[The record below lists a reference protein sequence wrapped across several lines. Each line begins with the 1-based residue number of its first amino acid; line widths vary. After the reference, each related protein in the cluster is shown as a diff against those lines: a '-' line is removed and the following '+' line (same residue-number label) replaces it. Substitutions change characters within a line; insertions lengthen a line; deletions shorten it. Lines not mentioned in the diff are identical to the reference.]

1 MNANAVNFDVQN
13 QLRPL
18 PKAFNKKKFVLSYNV
33 VNNPILSEIQN
44 LSKNNV
50 WEKIPGRKFKNQFM
64 DDFGRN
70 RHFYEVGRFRNDRIR
85 AAGSF

>member
-44 LSKNNV
+44 LSKN
-50 WEKIPGRKFKNQFM
+50 QFM

-70 RHFYEVGRFRNDRIR
+70 RHFYEVGRFRNDCI
-85 AAGSF
+85 

>member
-44 LSKNNV
+44 LSKKQCLAGNS
-50 WEKIPGRKFKNQFM
+50 KNQFM

>member
-44 LSKNNV
+44 LSKKQCLGKNP
-50 WEKIPGRKFKNQFM
+50 WPEIQKIN
-64 DDFGRN
+64 FGRN

>member
-1 MNANAVNFDVQN
+1 MKRVNRYECQCREFDVQN

-44 LSKNNV
+44 LSK
-50 WEKIPGRKFKNQFM
+50 KQCLGKNPWPEIQKSIH
-64 DDFGRN
+64 G
-70 RHFYEVGRFRNDRIR
+70 
-85 AAGSF
+85 

>member
-44 LSKNNV
+44 LSK
-50 WEKIPGRKFKNQFM
+50 KQCLAKNQFM